1 MANNAAIVFDE
12 AVDASTTGIICTV
25 VVYGVLN
32 VWEVCCSTVK
42 SWRRGVKE
50 VVRPRE
56 CLPCTGP
63 SSGPV
68 SVPVFWTR
76 LCTCLLDPSLH
87 LSFGPVSAPVFWTCP
102 CTCLL
107 DPSLDPSLDMSFGP
121 ISAPVF
127 WTCLWSYLWACLW
140 SCHWSCLWSRPRSC
154 PWARLWTCPIS
165 REERATNARLS
176 ILSHRPI

>member
-1 MANNAAIVFDE
+1 VEDTRFLRSRYLFTLLSLLFQRSEHDTASQMHRKRMTIGMANNAAIVFDE

-87 LSFGPVSAPVFWTCP
+87 PSFGPVPAPV
-102 CTCLL
+102 
-107 DPSLDPSLDMSFGP
+107 
-121 ISAPVF
+121 
-127 WTCLWSYLWACLW
+127 
-140 SCHWSCLWSRPRSC
+140 
-154 PWARLWTCPIS
+154 LWTHLW
-165 REERATNARLS
+165 TRL
-176 ILSHRPI
+176 